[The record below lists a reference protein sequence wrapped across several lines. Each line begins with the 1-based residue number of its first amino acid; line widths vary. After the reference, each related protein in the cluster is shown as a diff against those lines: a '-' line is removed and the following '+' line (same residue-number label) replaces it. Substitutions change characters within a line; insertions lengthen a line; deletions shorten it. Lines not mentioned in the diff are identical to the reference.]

1 MAADDSRRRLPRG
14 AQGVRSRFASRF
26 AGYMHH
32 HRESLLSSLGRLL
45 ATPLQSLMTMLVLAI
60 GLALPASLFT
70 AMDNLRQLGGEVEL
84 SARMTVFVDRATPEA
99 ELEALVADLAALD
112 DVADLVLVSRE
123 QALADFRESSGFGDV
138 LNLLDENP
146 LPAVV
151 MVEPTTVAGGDHG
164 RVSALAST
172 IGADPRVDDVVVD
185 LAWLQRFQALLDIG
199 RRLVWALGVALGIG
213 VLLIVGNTIRLAIA
227 SRREEIVVVKLIG
240 GTNRFVRRPFL
251 YSGLWYGVGA
261 GLLAWLLVTLAV
273 SLLASTIGQLAALY
287 QSGFRLVGPGLGSLS
302 TLLAC
307 GGLLGLAGAWIA
319 VSVHLRHVEPE

>member
-1 MAADDSRRRLPRG
+1 MSADDSPRRPRRG
-14 AQGVRSRFASRF
+14 AHGVQSRFASRF
-26 AGYMHH
+26 ASYVHH
-32 HRESLLSSLGRLL
+32 HRESLLSSLERLL
-45 ATPLQSLMTMLVLAI
+45 ATPLQSVMTMLVLAI
-60 GLALPASLFT
+60 ALALPASLFT

-84 SARMTVFVDRATPEA
+84 SARMTVFVERTTQDE
-99 ELEALVADLAALD
+99 ELEALVADLAALEG
-112 DVADLVLVSRE
+112 VADLTLVSRE
-123 QALADFRESSGFGDV
+123 QALVDFRESSGFGDV

-151 MVEPTTVAGGDHG
+151 MVEPSAALGGDHG

-199 RRLVWALGVALGIG
+199 RRLVWALGGALGIG
-213 VLLIVGNTIRLAIA
+213 VLLIVGNTIRMAIA
-227 SRREEIVVVKLIG
+227 SRREEIVVIKLIG

-251 YSGLWYGVGA
+251 YSGLWYGMGA

-273 SLLASTIGQLAALY
+273 ALLTATIGQLAALY
-287 QSGFRLVGPGLGSLS
+287 QSGFRLMGPGLGSLVA
-302 TLLAC
+302 LLVC
-307 GGLLGLAGAWIA
+307 GGLLGLAGAWSA